1 MFKIVSR
8 TKRIL
13 VTLIGLSLLF
23 IGIAMIVLP
32 GPAFIVIPLGL
43 SILAKEWGWAKKLLG
58 IMKDKLK
65 RVHPSFTVCDGGK
78 YQPKDAQ
85 TRFDY
90 SNNLSERRRRNMKKW
105 IIGGGIIGIIG
116 ILIIGV
122 LAAGAGYLWEKL
134 PLWAGDGGKIVRE
147 VMLRAEQ
154 ALPGVREGLEGV
166 APGLTGKIKEIIPD
180 MDLPEK
186 DVGGEDIKP
195 IPRHGDMIRISYE
208 LNNQKKSVA
217 YKGKIGLRAASDFYK
232 KEMVALGFKEK
243 VVTASPEQEVYQYR
257 KGVQELEFR
266 FKKIP
271 TVRLEITELTVKEL

>member
-1 MFKIVSR
+1 MDNQRLKKTYKSS
-8 TKRIL
+8 TKPIERRNQLQAGEIR
-13 VTLIGLSLLF
+13 S
-23 IGIAMIVLP
+23 
-32 GPAFIVIPLGL
+32 
-43 SILAKEWGWAKKLLG
+43 
-58 IMKDKLK
+58 
-65 RVHPSFTVCDGGK
+65 
-78 YQPKDAQ
+78 
-85 TRFDY
+85 DY
-90 SNNLSERRRRNMKKW
+90 GYEKPEERRRNMKKL

-116 ILIIGV
+116 ILIIGT

-134 PLWAGDGGKIVRE
+134 PLWAGGGGKIVKE
-147 VMLRAEQ
+147 AILRAEQ

-195 IPRHGDMIRISYE
+195 IPRHGDMIRVSYE
-208 LNNQKKSVA
+208 LNNQKKTVA